1 MKESSLMILHYI
13 TGFLIFVLGAIH
25 LATHSFL
32 GVEGYSFSLQY
43 VSAIERYR
51 NPIFAL
57 ILELLLVNVAY
68 HGLNGT
74 RVVLLELKQGERWDK
89 LVNWL
94 MLLLGILIIAYGTRT
109 VITAYF
115 FW

>member
-13 TGFLIFVLGAIH
+13 TGILIIVLGAVH
-25 LATHSFL
+25 LATHTFL

-43 VSAIERYR
+43 ISSIERYS
-51 NPIFAL
+51 NPLFA
-57 ILELLLVNVAY
+57 ITLELLLVTVAY

-94 MLLLGILIIAYGTRT
+94 VIVIGFLVIVYGTRT
-109 VITAYF
+109 VIVTYF
-115 FW
+115 FG